1 MEDFFR
7 EYEERHALESVS
19 VGGVELRK
27 GSRVLLWP
35 RSGADIMDLALKGK
49 VAFVEGL
56 EQDYEERI
64 YIAVTLED
72 DPGRD
77 LGEDRFLGHR
87 FFFSPEEVEPLD
99 FEVTEVTAVT
109 GAEYAAL
116 MARSSPQPGAE
127 PTEASL
133 ALLQAI
139 STGIAVLALATG
151 GEAFRDR
158 AEQVLTQLLTGPLN
172 EQQRTGTGI
181 THRSTDVREAPA

>member
-7 EYEERHALESVS
+7 EHEERPALQSVV
-19 VGGVELRK
+19 VGGVELVK

-35 RSGADIMDLALKGK
+35 DAGGDIMDLALKGK
-49 VAFVEGL
+49 VAFVAGI

-99 FEVTEVTAVT
+99 FEVPHE
-109 GAEYAAL
+109 
-116 MARSSPQPGAE
+116 
-127 PTEASL
+127 
-133 ALLQAI
+133 
-139 STGIAVLALATG
+139 
-151 GEAFRDR
+151 
-158 AEQVLTQLLTGPLN
+158 
-172 EQQRTGTGI
+172 
-181 THRSTDVREAPA
+181 

>member
-7 EYEERHALESVS
+7 EYEERPALESVV
-19 VGGVELRK
+19 VGGVELKK

-49 VAFVEGL
+49 VALVEGL

-77 LGEDRFLGHR
+77 LGEGRFLGHR

-99 FEVTEVTAVT
+99 FEVPD
-109 GAEYAAL
+109 G
-116 MARSSPQPGAE
+116 
-127 PTEASL
+127 
-133 ALLQAI
+133 
-139 STGIAVLALATG
+139 
-151 GEAFRDR
+151 F
-158 AEQVLTQLLTGPLN
+158 
-172 EQQRTGTGI
+172 
-181 THRSTDVREAPA
+181 